1 MTNELISCELHD
13 YIEVVC
19 MYRYQ
24 IRLVLKDDSTI
35 EGKARDILTTPDKK
49 EFLLLEA
56 DGGSQQIELTKL
68 RKLEVLSPNPQFREV
83 VFPDS

>member
-35 EGKARDILTTPDKK
+35 EGKARDILTTPDKRS
-49 EFLLLEA
+49 FCCWRQMA
-56 DGGSQQIELTKL
+56 VRSKL
-68 RKLEVLSPNPQFREV
+68 N
-83 VFPDS
+83 